1 MTNRLLLL
9 AAALLFSTGGA
20 AIKATSL
27 TSWQV
32 AAFRS
37 LIAALALLI
46 LLPSARRG
54 WSWRALPVG
63 AAYAATMI
71 CFVLSNKLTTA
82 ANSIF
87 LQCTAPLYLLLAGP
101 WLLREPIRRRDILL
115 IAIVASGMALFFLG
129 SDRAVSTAPDPARG
143 NLIAAASGIT
153 WALTIAGLRWWAR
166 DSGDS
171 SASLAPIV
179 IGNLLALAVCLPSA
193 LPVARSTP
201 ADWATLLYLGIF
213 QIGLAY
219 LCMTAGMRTVP
230 AFEASTLMLVE
241 PALNPFWT
249 WLVHGER
256 PSLPAICGG
265 ALILSASLIDTWW
278 RSRTAPRSA

>member
-1 MTNRLLLL
+1 MAR
-9 AAALLFSTGGA
+9 ARARISE
-20 AIKATSL
+20 ATSL

-63 AAYAATMI
+63 AAYAATMV

-101 WLLREPIRRRDILL
+101 WLLREPIRRRDLLL

-230 AFEASTLMLVE
+230 ALEASTLMLVE